1 MFRALVLN
9 KQIDCQYICKVIQ
22 DMINK
27 NNDKNGAGQDYV
39 LTFKI
44 TKTIDANISL
54 PKLEYKPKN
63 NEDCNS

>member
-1 MFRALVLN
+1 
-9 KQIDCQYICKVIQ
+9 
-22 DMINK
+22 MINK